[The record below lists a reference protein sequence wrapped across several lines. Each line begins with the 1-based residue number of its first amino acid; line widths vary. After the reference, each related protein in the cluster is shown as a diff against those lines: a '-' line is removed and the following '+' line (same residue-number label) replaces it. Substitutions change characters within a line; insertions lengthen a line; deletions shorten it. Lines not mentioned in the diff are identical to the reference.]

1 MNPLDSTEL
10 ESFGSTETN
19 NLNTSVDIII
29 NDTFFLQGYNNS
41 QIYDKIIQNLL
52 QVFAGDKDKKILI
65 KGKDNFMFEL
75 TTQENELEILS
86 MKGVSIRRDLS
97 VIDLGECINLLKN
110 KYYPNRNDD
119 ISFIILKHEKITN
132 ISSEKIIQYEV
143 YDPFD
148 YRKLDISIC
157 QNVSIDI
164 HIPIHIN
171 EKTKKLIEDLE
182 ALGYNVFNINDPF
195 YQDFCTK
202 YTTEGGTDIS
212 LEDRKKYI
220 YESIM
225 DEIQCQEGCEFS
237 NFDSENK
244 NLECSCKVIESIT
257 TTNYKKFSMKKLP
270 NTFYDTLKYSNYKVL
285 KCYKLV
291 FNKDIFKKNKGFWF
305 LFILFILYLTQ
316 LSIYISKKINPFKLD
331 IARYHFKI
339 NLNKNKKEEIGD
351 YEVITEKK
359 EISSVPQFPP
369 IKKRNANNSLN
380 YPTKIYEGGNTDK
393 NILNQNS
400 KENNSRKSLNNDD
413 DIKKND
419 EIKLQVK
426 NENLED
432 FELNNLEYENALKL
446 DKRNF
451 FRIYWSILKREH
463 IIIFTFFFHNDY
475 NFYYV
480 KFEKFIFLLA
490 TDMAMNVFFFS
501 DETMNKLY
509 LSYGKYDFVQNI
521 PQIIYS
527 KLVSNIIEVF

>member
-1 MNPLDSTEL
+1 MSK
-10 ESFGSTETN
+10 S
-19 NLNTSVDIII
+19 I
-29 NDTFFLQGYNNS
+29 N
-41 QIYDKIIQNLL
+41 
-52 QVFAGDKDKKILI
+52 
-65 KGKDNFMFEL
+65 
-75 TTQENELEILS
+75 
-86 MKGVSIRRDLS
+86 
-97 VIDLGECINLLKN
+97 
-110 KYYPNRNDD
+110 
-119 ISFIILKHEKITN
+119 
-132 ISSEKIIQYEV
+132 
-143 YDPFD
+143 
-148 YRKLDISIC
+148 
-157 QNVSIDI
+157 
-164 HIPIHIN
+164 HIPININ
-171 EKTKKLIEDLE
+171 EYTIKLIEDLE
-182 ALGYNVFNINDPF
+182 TLGYNVFNINDPF

-257 TTNYKKFSMKKLP
+257 TIDYKKFSMKKLH

-316 LSIYISKKINPFKLD
+316 LSIYINKKINPFKLD

-351 YEVITEKK
+351 YQVITEKK
-359 EISSVPQFPP
+359 EISSFPQFPP

-393 NILNQNS
+393 NILKQNS
-400 KENNSRKSLNNDD
+400 KENNSQKSLKDD
-413 DIKKND
+413 ADIKKSD
-419 EIKLQVK
+419 EIKLQLK

-432 FELNNLEYENALKL
+432 FELNNLEYEDALKL

-463 IIIFTFFFHNDY
+463 IIIFTFFFHNDF
-475 NFYYV
+475 NLYYV
-480 KFEKFIFLLA
+480 KFAKFIFLLA